1 MSSMTV
7 TFKDVEMRWK
17 NFSGKTDD
25 FNPQGKRFFHIVLNE
40 DMVNELRNVELT
52 TKSGKVVRGA
62 NVKTHVPKN
71 GEGDPMYTLKVLIGD
86 FFPEEVIRVTPTNR
100 MKLTEDTIGNLD
112 REYIEKAK
120 VMVTLTPYERPGNT
134 GITAYCR
141 KLAVWIKEDNFDE
154 DFRDIPEVASGSSG
168 LVQYGNEPDDDGEL
182 PF

>member
-17 NFSGKTDD
+17 NFSGKSDD

-40 DMVNELRNVELT
+40 DMVEELRNVELT
-52 TKSGKVVRGA
+52 TKSGKTVRGA

-71 GEGDPMYTLKVLIGD
+71 GEGEPMYTLKVLIGD
-86 FFPEEVIRVTPTNR
+86 FFPEEVIRITPESR
-100 MKLTEDTIGNLD
+100 MKLTEDNIGNLD

-120 VMVTLTPYERPGNT
+120 VMVTLSPYERPGNT

-154 DFRDIPEVASGSSG
+154 DFRDIPEV
-168 LVQYGNEPDDDGEL
+168 GNGKYSPAENDPDDEEL

>member
-1 MSSMTV
+1 MSSLTY

-40 DMVNELRNVELT
+40 EMVNELRNVELT
-52 TKSGKVVRGA
+52 TKSGKIVRGA
-62 NVKTHVPKN
+62 NVKTHVPKS

-154 DFRDIPEVASGSSG
+154 DFRDIPEA
-168 LVQYGNEPDDDGEL
+168 GNAKYSPAENDPDDGDL

>member
-7 TFKDVEMRWK
+7 TFKDVELRWK
-17 NFSGKTDD
+17 NFSGKSDD

-40 DMVNELRNVELT
+40 EMANELRNVELT
-52 TKSGKVVRGA
+52 TKSGKIVHGA
-62 NVKTHVPKN
+62 NVKTHIPKT
-71 GEGDPMYTLKVLIGD
+71 GEGDPMYTLKILIGD
-86 FFPEEVIRVTPTNR
+86 FFPEEVIRVTPESR
-100 MKLTEDTIGNLD
+100 MKLNEDTIGNLD

-120 VMVTLTPYERPGNT
+120 VMVTLSPYERPGNT

-154 DFRDIPEVASGSSG
+154 DFKDIPEVGSGMKA
-168 LVQYGNEPDDDGEL
+168 VTYGDDADDGEL

>member
-1 MSSMTV
+1 MSSLTY

-40 DMVNELRNVELT
+40 EMVNELRNVELT
-52 TKSGKVVRGA
+52 TKSGKIVRGA
-62 NVKTHVPKN
+62 NVKTHVPKS

-154 DFRDIPEVASGSSG
+154 DFRDIPEA
-168 LVQYGNEPDDDGEL
+168 GNTKYSPAENDPDDGDL

>member
-7 TFKDVEMRWK
+7 TFNDVEMRWK
-17 NFSGKTDD
+17 NFSGKADD

-52 TKSGKVVRGA
+52 TKNGKVVRGA

-71 GEGDPMYTLKVLIGD
+71 GDGDPMYTLKVLIGD
-86 FFPEEVIRVTPTNR
+86 FFPEQVIRVTSSNR
-100 MKLTEDTIGNLD
+100 MNLDEETIGNLD

-120 VMVTLTPYERPGNT
+120 VMVTLSPYERPGNT

-141 KLAVWIKEDNFDE
+141 KLAVWVKEDDFDK
-154 DFRDIPEVASGSSG
+154 DFKDIPEVGNSRSFGSSIDDS
-168 LVQYGNEPDDDGEL
+168 EPDDGEL

>member
-40 DMVNELRNVELT
+40 EMVNELRNVELT
-52 TKSGKVVRGA
+52 TKSGKIVRGA
-62 NVKTHVPKN
+62 NVKTHVPKS

-154 DFRDIPEVASGSSG
+154 DFRDIPEVGSAKYSPAD
-168 LVQYGNEPDDDGEL
+168 NDPDDGDL

>member
-17 NFSGKTDD
+17 NFSGKSDD

-40 DMVNELRNVELT
+40 DMVEELRNVELT
-52 TKSGKVVRGA
+52 TKSGKTVRGA

-86 FFPEEVIRVTPTNR
+86 FFPEEVIRITPESR
-100 MKLTEDTIGNLD
+100 MKLTEDNIGNLD

-120 VMVTLTPYERPGNT
+120 VMVTLSPYERPGNT

-154 DFRDIPEVASGSSG
+154 DFRDIPEV
-168 LVQYGNEPDDDGEL
+168 GNAKYSPAENDPDDGDL